1 MFVKTQNV
9 RVKANITYG
18 PQLIML
24 SHGLRI
30 FNCKKCTTG
39 MQDVTV
45 GKIVKGEGQMATLYF
60 LPNFSR
66 NLKLRQKLKYIC

>member
-1 MFVKTQNV
+1 
-9 RVKANITYG
+9 
-18 PQLIML
+18 
-24 SHGLRI
+24 
-30 FNCKKCTTG
+30 